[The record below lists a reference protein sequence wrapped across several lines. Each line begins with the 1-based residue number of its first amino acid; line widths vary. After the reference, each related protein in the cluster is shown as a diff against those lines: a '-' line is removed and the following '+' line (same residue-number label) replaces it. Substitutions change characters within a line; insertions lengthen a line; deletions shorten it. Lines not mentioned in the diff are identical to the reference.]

1 MKAKRTV
8 GRSMLLDPE
17 VCFLCAVIVEDV
29 SCFPPWPDC
38 CYCVVQVLVNMKGGR
53 EELCG
58 QVVNFSLW
66 VTMRS
71 LFSGTGQRRMVAFS
85 FWVHHS
91 CSPACLYQMVRA
103 NSLEKVCIKMENR
116 KTPNPK
122 SQLCL
127 VGRKHL
133 ANNTMCLLFCPPMLR
148 RSSFSSASNG
158 FHLWGSGGWLT
169 LPTVHS
175 QFTPFHFECFTTSL
189 CGFALPAKQEDRE
202 SLLEEASWNCPVCMK
217 GSTGDESIVKSMCP
231 DGMHPHEVRELAE
244 LTAKQHLVIFE
255 RCPGAGSILVPHL
268 FC

>member
-17 VCFLCAVIVEDV
+17 VCSLCAVIVEDV

-158 FHLWGSGGWLT
+158 FHLWGSG
-169 LPTVHS
+169 
-175 QFTPFHFECFTTSL
+175 
-189 CGFALPAKQEDRE
+189 AD
-202 SLLEEASWNCPVCMK
+202 
-217 GSTGDESIVKSMCP
+217 
-231 DGMHPHEVRELAE
+231 
-244 LTAKQHLVIFE
+244 
-255 RCPGAGSILVPHL
+255 
-268 FC
+268 